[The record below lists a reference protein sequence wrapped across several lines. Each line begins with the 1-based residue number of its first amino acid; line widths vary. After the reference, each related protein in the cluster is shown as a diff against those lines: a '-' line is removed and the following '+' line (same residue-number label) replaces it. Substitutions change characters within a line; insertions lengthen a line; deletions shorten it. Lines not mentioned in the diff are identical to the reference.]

1 MVQISGYQIIV
12 LVGVVQALVLIV
24 LLVTKRQNR
33 SSNYLLAAVLW
44 IIGKMNIDDLVPD
57 IALAQKYPLLIP
69 LFNVHIILLGCLL
82 YFYAQSL
89 TQASFRFDRH
99 FWLFI
104 ATSFI
109 IDSIFNTTVYYCLT
123 TKNCT
128 RTGLVQVAEIYEIL
142 AIVAI
147 AVSLSL
153 AFRNLQKYERLLKN
167 QFTNL
172 EKLTLRWLQK
182 LLKYIG
188 IVALYW
194 MVLALVDIIFFN
206 YQIYGWPYHIA
217 GIALVL
223 IIYWIG
229 FSQYLRPQVVVVTEQ
244 VEPTSSPTLSCP
256 SESVTSAKSS
266 LSATT
271 MQQYTEVLKN
281 AMTQEKLYLDASL
294 SLASL
299 AEHLNIP
306 SKHIS
311 QTLNQFVGKNLND
324 FVNEYRVEDVK
335 QKLLDEKY
343 DHLTILGIA
352 FEAGFNSKA
361 TFQRIFK
368 KIVKLSPSEFKKQHQ
383 SV

>member
-33 SSNYLLAAVLW
+33 SSNYLLAAILW
-44 IIGKMNIDDLVPD
+44 LIGKMNIDDLLPD
-57 IALAQKYPLLIP
+57 VTLVQKYPLLLL
-69 LFNVHIILLGCLL
+69 LFNVHIILLACLL
-82 YFYAQSL
+82 YFYACSL
-89 TQASFRFDRH
+89 TQASFRFDRR

-104 ATSFI
+104 ALSFI
-109 IDSIFNTTVYYCLT
+109 VDTTLNAMIYYCLT
-123 TKNCT
+123 TKDCSKSWLI
-128 RTGLVQVAEIYEIL
+128 GIAEVYDVI
-142 AIVAI
+142 AIIAI
-147 AVSLSL
+147 ATSLKL
-153 AFRNLQKYERLLKN
+153 AFRNLQKYERLLQN

-194 MVLALVDIIFFN
+194 MALAFIDIVFFN

-244 VEPTSSPTLSCP
+244 GEPPPSPT
-256 SESVTSAKSS
+256 SESVTPAKLS
-266 LSATT
+266 LSEPE
-271 MQQYTEVLKN
+271 MQQYTKVLKN

-294 SLASL
+294 NLASL

-324 FVNEYRVEDVK
+324 FVNEYRVEDMK
-335 QKLLDEKY
+335 QKLLDKKY

-383 SV
+383 SI